1 MELPTDLSNLNRFV
15 AKLAALEKNVEPMR
29 LKTKDLASDNE
40 QLRLAYE
47 NEKSCLASEN
57 EQLRLENEKLR
68 LENAELRRSLGIA
81 STNSLEPPGSV
92 G

>member
-15 AKLAALEKNVEPMR
+15 AKLAALEKNVEQMR

-40 QLRLAYE
+40 QLRL
-47 NEKSCLASEN
+47 
-57 EQLRLENEKLR
+57 ENEKLR
-68 LENAELRRSLGIA
+68 LENTELRRSLGIA